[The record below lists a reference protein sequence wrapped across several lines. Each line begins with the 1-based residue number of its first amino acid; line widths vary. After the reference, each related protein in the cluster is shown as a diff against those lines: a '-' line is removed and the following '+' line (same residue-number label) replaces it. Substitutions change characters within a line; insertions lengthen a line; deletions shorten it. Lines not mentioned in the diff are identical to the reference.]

1 MDKVRTSLKRKNSK
15 QNSPLKSPIKLVA
28 VKKGIK
34 TENKTMSSPKLS
46 CKSDKKVVKMD
57 KISKNESGYKS
68 VKSMIDHFMKKS
80 GAGLSTDKPS
90 EVEAKKVVEDI
101 ESFEKENSVR
111 ELKNAFEIL
120 MKNGG
125 DTQQK
130 TPRKRLKRLV
140 KSSAKKRY

>member
-111 ELKNAFEIL
+111 ELKNAFE
-120 MKNGG
+120 NGG

-130 TPRKRLKRLV
+130 TPRKRLKRQV

>member
-1 MDKVRTSLKRKNSK
+1 
-15 QNSPLKSPIKLVA
+15 
-28 VKKGIK
+28 
-34 TENKTMSSPKLS
+34 
-46 CKSDKKVVKMD
+46 MD
-57 KISKNESGYKS
+57 KISKNESGYKN

-80 GAGLSTDKPS
+80 GEGLSTDKPR